1 MLLYLLGFK
10 EELNFAYYFG
20 KYSAQV
26 LTSSSMEIS
35 LLFYHFFKK
44 TSLQIGSMKRFG
56 CRSLT
61 NLILLLLRFSSSVEK
76 EKIGTV
82 VSP

>member
-44 TSLQIGSMKRFG
+44 NISSNWFNEKLLLSIFDKFN
-56 CRSLT
+56 SLT
-61 NLILLLLRFSSSVEK
+61 LEIFK
-76 EKIGTV
+76 FC
-82 VSP
+82 